1 MQSRFANW
9 KGAQAKAGTGPGR
22 AAGIGFLALALV
34 CGLTAAGL
42 VILTG
47 LRLQPSVGVYVASA
61 PIAEGDPLTPQN
73 TKLVKMPP
81 AGLPSDAVKTT
92 DILAKAVAAH
102 AMSPGDIVRESNLVQ
117 LDARTGDFGLLP
129 ARLAALKDPGLRAVE
144 VPSDASPGL
153 LAGIKPGDKVDIVA
167 TEKVGSGSNI
177 TIVGRTIIQKASVI
191 GVRPPGESANGVLV
205 VALTQS
211 QFETLA
217 AAREKGKVY
226 VSVLPLGS

>member
-1 MQSRFANW
+1 MQSRFASW
-9 KGAQAKAGTGPGR
+9 KSAQAKAGTGPGR
-22 AAGIGFLALALV
+22 TAGIGFLGLALV

-47 LRLQPSVGVYVASA
+47 MRLQPSVGVYVASA

-73 TKLVKMPP
+73 TRLVKMPP
-81 AGLPSDAVKTT
+81 AGIPSDAVKST
-92 DILAKAVAAH
+92 DVLAKAVAAH
-102 AMSPGDIVRESNLVQ
+102 AMSPGDVIRTSNLVQ
-117 LDARTGDFGLLP
+117 LDLRTGDFGLLP
-129 ARLAALKDPGLRAVE
+129 ARLAVLKDPGLRAVE

-153 LAGIKPGDKVDIVA
+153 LAGIRPGDKVDIVA
-167 TEKVGSGSNI
+167 TEKTGSGENV
-177 TIVGRTIIQKASVI
+177 TIAGRTIIQGAPVI
-191 GVRPPGESANGVLV
+191 GVRPPGENASGVLV
-205 VALTQS
+205 VALTQA